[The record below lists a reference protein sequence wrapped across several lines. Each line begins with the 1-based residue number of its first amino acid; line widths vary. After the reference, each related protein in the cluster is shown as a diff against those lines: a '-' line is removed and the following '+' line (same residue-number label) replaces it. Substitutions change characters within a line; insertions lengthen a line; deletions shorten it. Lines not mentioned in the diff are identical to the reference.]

1 MSNIH
6 YIYLWLILYLHN
18 TVDSLDSDSMDVFNF
33 RSTISCVVLSSESTG
48 ATMSDR
54 IRLVVMGDSCV
65 GKSAIVKRFLFGEF
79 SSRHVPTIEGKIFS
93 YTHQP
98 VIVTRSLHIIND
110 LTNFLG
116 FLLDLISRDFELGE
130 QVGGNGKPNVLKVDI
145 LDTAGDAQFPAMRR

>member
-1 MSNIH
+1 
-6 YIYLWLILYLHN
+6 
-18 TVDSLDSDSMDVFNF
+18 
-33 RSTISCVVLSSESTG
+33 
-48 ATMSDR
+48 MSDR

-93 YTHQP
+93 YTYQP
-98 VIVTRSLHIIND
+98 EIVHEQMCLYKIND
-110 LTNFLG
+110 LTNFLA

>member
-1 MSNIH
+1 
-6 YIYLWLILYLHN
+6 
-18 TVDSLDSDSMDVFNF
+18 
-33 RSTISCVVLSSESTG
+33 
-48 ATMSDR
+48 MSDR

-93 YTHQP
+93 YTYQP
-98 VIVTRSLHIIND
+98 EMSLYKIND
-110 LTNFLG
+110 LTNFLA

>member
-1 MSNIH
+1 
-6 YIYLWLILYLHN
+6 
-18 TVDSLDSDSMDVFNF
+18 
-33 RSTISCVVLSSESTG
+33 
-48 ATMSDR
+48 MSDR

-79 SSRHVPTIEGKIFS
+79 SAKHVPTIEGINYFIYLS
-93 YTHQP
+93 
-98 VIVTRSLHIIND
+98 TRSCQQPLQRKW

-116 FLLDLISRDFELGE
+116 FIPDLISRDFELGE